1 MENLKADW
9 RKYGMGVIVGAV
21 LILILG
27 FAIGPLTTNGSAEEL
42 AGEAAT
48 ARDVVYCVANAKKLM
63 ESGAQSAPTNGSE
76 RNALARASFDDLL
89 ADGSPSG
96 AVLRCARALQ

>member
-9 RKYGMGVIVGAV
+9 RKYGVAAIVGAV

-42 AGEAAT
+42 AGEAAA
-48 ARDVVYCVANAKKLM
+48 ARDIVYCVANAKKLTD
-63 ESGAQSAPTNGSE
+63 SGAHSAPTNGSE
-76 RNALARASFDDLL
+76 RNDLARASFDDLL
-89 ADGSPSG
+89 ADGPPRG
-96 AVLRCARALQ
+96 AVFRCARALQ